1 MNEKTQCTW
10 HWQVEAYDVSKWA
23 YAGIKGHLWN
33 MSSSFFQRGCRQECP
48 KHGQETQRLVPY
60 SQGTMVTCVTW
71 DVPFRR
77 ELYAA
82 SSRGRYGNAISTP
95 PCWGM
100 SVRIAGFLSHRLEEH
115 HPCPADLES
124 KPLYRQAQS
133 LPSSL
138 RVWLSEWR
146 SQESDSL
153 DWAETSTLDAIN
165 S

>member
-1 MNEKTQCTW
+1 MHLTLAGGSLWRKQMSVCGNKRAP
-10 HWQVEAYDVSKWA
+10 VEHV
-23 YAGIKGHLWN
+23 IL
-33 MSSSFFQRGCRQECP
+33 FLFQRGHRQECP
-48 KHGQETQRLVPY
+48 KHGQETQRLDPY

-77 ELYAA
+77 ELYSA
-82 SSRGRYGNAISTP
+82 SSWGRYGNAIPTP

-124 KPLYRQAQS
+124 TSKLKARHHR
-133 LPSSL
+133 LSL

-153 DWAETSTLDAIN
+153 DWAETSTLNAIN